1 MMLENWTLSVFVL
14 FICALFD
21 PTFCIPWPPKADY
34 FVQRVDHFS
43 FQAANLTFRQRYLYE
58 NKWYK
63 PNGPIF
69 FYCGNEGDIETFW
82 NNTGLMF
89 EMAPSFN
96 AFILFAEHRY
106 YGESLPFEKS
116 FQQPYIQFL
125 STKQALV
132 DYAYLIE
139 GVKNK
144 FNITRSP
151 VIAFGGSY
159 GGMLA
164 AYMRANYPHIIKG
177 ALAASA
183 PVRWVAGE
191 GNFHEFFEAVTKNY
205 HDADPKCS
213 QKIKDAFNTAVEMSK
228 KPDPGY
234 KQLSEQLRLCQPIS
248 NEFEF
253 YWALKWARN
262 AFVMMAM
269 GDYPYQASFVGSLPA
284 YPVNVSCKN
293 ALVTP
298 DLIPSLR
305 EAVAV
310 YYNSSMSLS
319 CFDYK
324 SQYIECA
331 DITGC
336 GLGNDSLAWD
346 FQSCTEM
353 NLYDGSDGTASDMFT
368 SLPLTKEQVT
378 RYCQKKWGVTPVFN
392 QLSTFFG
399 DNLWKTATNIIF
411 SNGNLDPWMGGGI
424 LTDQSEKVISL
435 VLDGGAHHLDLR
447 SPHPN
452 DPPSARQV
460 RQIEVQTIRSWLES

>member
-96 AFILFAEHRY
+96 AFILFAEH
-106 YGESLPFEKS
+106 
-116 FQQPYIQFL
+116 
-125 STKQALV
+125 
-132 DYAYLIE
+132 
-139 GVKNK
+139 
-144 FNITRSP
+144 
-151 VIAFGGSY
+151 
-159 GGMLA
+159 
-164 AYMRANYPHIIKG
+164 
-177 ALAASA
+177 
-183 PVRWVAGE
+183 
-191 GNFHEFFEAVTKNY
+191 NY

-310 YYNSSMSLS
+310 YYNSSMCKYFISYMISYILLCSL
-319 CFDYK
+319 
-324 SQYIECA
+324 
-331 DITGC
+331 
-336 GLGNDSLAWD
+336 
-346 FQSCTEM
+346 
-353 NLYDGSDGTASDMFT
+353 
-368 SLPLTKEQVT
+368 
-378 RYCQKKWGVTPVFN
+378 
-392 QLSTFFG
+392 
-399 DNLWKTATNIIF
+399 
-411 SNGNLDPWMGGGI
+411 
-424 LTDQSEKVISL
+424 
-435 VLDGGAHHLDLR
+435 
-447 SPHPN
+447 
-452 DPPSARQV
+452 
-460 RQIEVQTIRSWLES
+460 

>member
-1 MMLENWTLSVFVL
+1 MMHKNWILSIFVL
-14 FICALFD
+14 LICVLFRS
-21 PTFCIPWPPKADY
+21 TFCIPWPPKEDH

-43 FQAANLTFRQRYLYE
+43 FQASNMTFKQRYLYE
-58 NKWYK
+58 DKWFK

-89 EMAPSFN
+89 ELAPSFN

-125 STKQALV
+125 STKQALA

-164 AYMRANYPHIIKG
+164 AYMRASYPHIIKG

-205 HDADPKCS
+205 HDVNPKCS
-213 QKIKDAFNTAVEMSK
+213 QKIKDAFNTAVQMSQ
-228 KPDPGY
+228 KPDTGY

-253 YWALKWARN
+253 YWVLKWARN

-269 GDYPYQASFVGSLPA
+269 EDYPYQTAFIGSLPA

-293 ALVTP
+293 ALATS

-305 EAVAV
+305 EAVGV
-310 YYNSSMSLS
+310 YYNNSMYVGVKWWS
-319 CFDYK
+319 CERLNFQPGTFDR
-324 SQYIECA
+324 SA
-331 DITGC
+331 
-336 GLGNDSLAWD
+336 AV
-346 FQSCTEM
+346 
-353 NLYDGSDGTASDMFT
+353 
-368 SLPLTKEQVT
+368 QVAT
-378 RYCQKKWGVTPVFN
+378 LHRAHTNAKKG
-392 QLSTFFG
+392 
-399 DNLWKTATNIIF
+399 
-411 SNGNLDPWMGGGI
+411 
-424 LTDQSEKVISL
+424 
-435 VLDGGAHHLDLR
+435 
-447 SPHPN
+447 
-452 DPPSARQV
+452 
-460 RQIEVQTIRSWLES
+460 